1 MSILSSPFKV
11 KFILKDVVI
20 DIQASPFIPF
30 YESIIHILRLPLAK
44 SRKMDKQMY

>member
-30 YESIIHILRLPLAK
+30 YESITRHILRLPLAK
-44 SRKMDKQMY
+44 SRKMH